1 MTGRLIIMTIVKLLT
16 VKLLSKNVIGFQK
29 INQTKSILV
38 AG

>member
-1 MTGRLIIMTIVKLLT
+1 MTIVKLLT

>member
-1 MTGRLIIMTIVKLLT
+1 MTGRLIIMTIVKLVT